1 MNIWQADMS
10 NIYQQITEWPERVKT
25 LRPGTVREMHNRAT
39 DPNRE
44 VRHLLASPNGTCNKR
59 TADAARLLV
68 LPEVPGSKTDY

>member
-25 LRPGTVREMHNRAT
+25 LQPHNRAT

-44 VRHLLASPNGTCNKR
+44 VKHLLASPDGTSDQR
-59 TADAARLLV
+59 TREQARLLF
-68 LPEVPGSKTDY
+68 LPTL

>member
-25 LRPGTVREMHNRAT
+25 LRPENRAT

-44 VRHLLASPNGTCNKR
+44 VRHLLASPDGACNKR
-59 TADAARLLV
+59 TADAARSLV
-68 LPEVPGSKTDY
+68 LSEVQTGYNDITKRSN

>member
-25 LRPGTVREMHNRAT
+25 LRPENRAT

-44 VRHLLASPNGTCNKR
+44 VKHLLASPDGTSSECAR
-59 TADAARLLV
+59 ESARLLV
-68 LPEVPGSKTDY
+68 LSEMRGDKGDASYN

>member
-25 LRPGTVREMHNRAT
+25 LRPENRAT

-44 VRHLLASPNGTCNKR
+44 VRHLLSSPDGTSSECVR
-59 TADAARLLV
+59 DAARLLV
-68 LPEVPGSKTDY
+68 LPEVQTHQGDKK

>member
-1 MNIWQADMS
+1 MAEIMNWDMS
-10 NIYQQITEWPERVKT
+10 RIYQQITEWPERVKT
-25 LRPGTVREMHNRAT
+25 LQPHNRAT

-44 VRHLLASPNGTCNKR
+44 VKHLLASPDGTCNKR

>member
-25 LRPGTVREMHNRAT
+25 LRPENRAT

-44 VRHLLASPNGTCNKR
+44 VRHLLASPDGTSSECVR
-59 TADAARLLV
+59 DAFSLLV
-68 LPEVPGSKTDY
+68 LPMVPPSHPSE

>member
-1 MNIWQADMS
+1 MANIMDWDMS

-25 LRPGTVREMHNRAT
+25 LRQHNRAT

-44 VRHLLASPNGTCNKR
+44 VRHLLASPDGTCNKR

-68 LPEVPGSKTDY
+68 LPEVQTHQGDQK